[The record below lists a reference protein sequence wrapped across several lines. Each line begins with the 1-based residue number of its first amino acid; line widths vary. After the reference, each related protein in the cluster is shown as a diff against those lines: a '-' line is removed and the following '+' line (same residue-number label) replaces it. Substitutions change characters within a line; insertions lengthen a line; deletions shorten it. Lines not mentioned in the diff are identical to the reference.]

1 MRSWILL
8 FAGASTLAL
17 ATPRPAWAREMH
29 WKSLAVT
36 ARLDADGALHI
47 RERHHVVMTGEW
59 NGGERVFLIKR
70 GQDLQLEAMRR
81 VDPGTGAVHAMRE
94 GSLGEVDEYGW
105 TSGHTLRW
113 RSRLPGDAYFDD
125 TDLVHE
131 IDYTLYGAL
140 QREGDGFR
148 LAHEFAFLDRPGVI
162 ESFLVDLAVDPAWEV
177 DGGHAI
183 HAQSGPLA
191 PGQGHILHLGL
202 RPVGGAAPSIA
213 TLSPFRQ
220 RLVLALV
227 LAPLLLLLQLFAS
240 EWIRGRF
247 APLDPRQ
254 AAQTL
259 DRDLLAHP
267 AEVVGA
273 VWDRTVGPDEVGA
286 LVARLAAEGR
296 IRTRVQNVDELSME
310 LLVDR
315 DQFTGYE
322 RELIDGFFFSD
333 RPTTSTSDIRAH
345 YKTTGFD
352 PAGKIRPGVEEK
364 AEALAGPPPVRL
376 PVWLPT
382 ALAFFGGTYAAW
394 TAVGDTGSRI
404 AGVIAVVLPPLLL
417 GGIGVAAAGGWRAR
431 IDRGPLGAWRF
442 LVPIGILIGL
452 GIEAVMGFRHL
463 PLVSELVTLK
473 GGLVPARML
482 GAVLLVLAFVNS
494 IVNSARSRE
503 RMQGIA
509 LRKRLASARRYF
521 EDEFEKPEPALR
533 DEWFPYVLALGL
545 DQDSQRWFRHY
556 GAAASVGSS
565 RGWPTSNGSSSSGS
579 SSSSGPTGWTGGGG
593 AFGGAG
599 ATASWA
605 AAAGALS
612 SGVAAPSSSGGSGGG
627 GGGGGGSSSG
637 GGGGGGW

>member
-1 MRSWILL
+1 M
-8 FAGASTLAL
+8 GY
-17 ATPRPAWAREMH
+17 
-29 WKSLAVT
+29 
-36 ARLDADGALHI
+36 
-47 RERHHVVMTGEW
+47 VV
-59 NGGERVFLIKR
+59 R
-70 GQDLQLEAMRR
+70 
-81 VDPGTGAVHAMRE
+81 
-94 GSLGEVDEYGW
+94 
-105 TSGHTLRW
+105 
-113 RSRLPGDAYFDD
+113 
-125 TDLVHE
+125 
-131 IDYTLYGAL
+131 
-140 QREGDGFR
+140 
-148 LAHEFAFLDRPGVI
+148 
-162 ESFLVDLAVDPAWEV
+162 
-177 DGGHAI
+177 
-183 HAQSGPLA
+183 
-191 PGQGHILHLGL
+191 LGL
-202 RPVGGAAPSIA
+202 RPAGDAAPSVA

-220 RLVLALV
+220 RLVLALLLV
-227 LAPLLLLLQLFAS
+227 PLLLLLQLFAS

-247 APLDPRQ
+247 APLDPGH

-286 LVARLAAEGR
+286 LVARLAAEGK
-296 IRTRVQNVDELSME
+296 IRTSVPSHDELSME

-315 DQFTGYE
+315 DQLTGYE
-322 RELIDGFFFSD
+322 RELVDGFFFGD
-333 RPTTSTSDIRAH
+333 RTTTSTSLIRAH

-352 PAGKIRPGVEEK
+352 PAGTIRPGVEEK
-364 AEALAGPPPVRL
+364 AEALAGPRPFRL

-382 ALAFFGGTYAAW
+382 LVAFMGGLYVAW
-394 TAVGDTGSRI
+394 TAAGETGARIGGAFLVMLPCLLVGGVGS
-404 AGVIAVVLPPLLL
+404 G
-417 GGIGVAAAGGWRAR
+417 AAAGWRAR
-431 IDRGPLGAWRF
+431 IDRGPLAAWRF
-442 LVPIGILIGL
+442 LVPMGILVGL

-473 GGLVPARML
+473 GGLVPARQT

-494 IVNSARSRE
+494 IVNNARSRE

-521 EDEFEKPEPALR
+521 EYEFEKPAPALR

-545 DQDSQRWFRHY
+545 DKDSQRWFRHH
-556 GAAASVGSS
+556 GAAASDVGSS
-565 RGWPTSNGSSSSGS
+565 RGWSTSSGSSSSGS
-579 SSSSGPTGWTGGGG
+579 STSSGPTGWTGGGG

-612 SGVAAPSSSGGSGGG
+612 AGVSAPSSSGGSGG